1 MQDTGVAT
9 APAVSQAPLSL
20 RRIFRAWWP
29 LAASWMLMGL
39 ELPAV
44 SAVVSRLAD
53 PQINL
58 AAYGVV
64 FALSMIIESPII
76 MLLAASTALS
86 RDWDSYLK
94 VRRFMMQAGASLTAL
109 HVAIAF
115 TPFYDFVFGTLI
127 GAPKEII
134 EPACWGLMI
143 MTPWTWS
150 IAYRRF
156 HQGVLI
162 RFGHS
167 NAVGVGTVVRLSA
180 NIAVLAI
187 GYLMGTVP
195 GIVVATA
202 AVSTGV
208 MSEALFVGLRVR
220 PLLQRLRQIAPEGD
234 PLTLRSFLRFYIP
247 LALTS
252 LLTLLVQPIGSAALS
267 RMPGA
272 LESLAVWPVVSG
284 LLFLLRST
292 GIAYNEVVVAL
303 LGEPRAEE
311 SLRRFAQILALVLT
325 AILSLIAAT
334 PLASLWFEGLSGLP
348 PALAKLAQ
356 TSLWFALL
364 LPAFSVFQSWYQGS
378 LVYLRRTRG
387 VTEAMALSLVISSA
401 ILGAG
406 VLWGQVT
413 GLYVAQ
419 AAFTLGGLT
428 QMLWL
433 GHRQASPGQASLD
446 VHLRRPTVGEG
457 E

>member
-1 MQDTGVAT
+1 M
-9 APAVSQAPLSL
+9 
-20 RRIFRAWWP
+20 RAWWP

-44 SAVVSRLAD
+44 SAVVARLPE

-94 VRRFMMQAGASLTAL
+94 VRRFMMQAGAFLTAL
-109 HVAIAF
+109 HVVIAF
-115 TPFYDFVFGTLI
+115 TPLYYVVVVDLI
-127 GAPKEII
+127 GAPSEIV
-134 EPACWGLMI
+134 EPARWGLMI

-156 HQGVLI
+156 NQGVLI

-167 NAVGVGTVVRLSA
+167 EIVGLGTVVRLSA
-180 NIAVLAI
+180 NILVLSV
-187 GYLMGTVP
+187 GYLIGTVP
-195 GIVVATA
+195 GIVVATS
-202 AVSTGV
+202 AVSMGV
-208 MSEALFVGLRVR
+208 MSEAFFVGLRVR
-220 PLLQRLRQIAPEGD
+220 PLLRRLQKIAPDGE
-234 PLTLRSFLRFYIP
+234 PLTLKSFLKFYIP
-247 LALTS
+247 LAMTS
-252 LLTLLVQPIGSAALS
+252 LLTLLVQPIGSAAIS

-303 LGEPRAEE
+303 LGEPKAQEN
-311 SLRRFAQILALVLT
+311 LRRFATILSLSLT
-325 AILSLIAAT
+325 AILVLIAAT
-334 PLASLWFEGLSGLP
+334 PLAGLWFRGLSGLP
-348 PALAKLAQ
+348 PALANLAQ
-356 TSLWFALL
+356 SSLWLAVL
-364 LPAFSVFQSWYQGS
+364 LPAFSVWQSWYQGS
-378 LVYLRRTRG
+378 LVYARQTRG
-387 VTEAMALSLVISSA
+387 VTEAMALSLLVSSA

-413 GLYVAQ
+413 GLYIAQ
-419 AAFTLGGLT
+419 AAFTIGGLA

-433 GHRQASPGQASLD
+433 AYRSRGVLSS
-446 VHLRRPTVGEG
+446 
-457 E
+457 

>member
-1 MQDTGVAT
+1 MHKTEVLE
-9 APAVSQAPLSL
+9 APSLKTPLSWP
-20 RRIFRAWWP
+20 RIFRAWWP

-44 SAVVSRLAD
+44 SAVVARLPE

-94 VRRFMMQAGASLTAL
+94 VRRFMMNAGAFLTTL
-109 HVAIAF
+109 HVVIAF
-115 TPFYDFVFGTLI
+115 TPVYYFVVVDLI
-127 GAPKEII
+127 GAPSAII
-134 EPACWGLMI
+134 EPARWGLMI

-156 HQGVLI
+156 NQGVLI

-167 NAVGVGTVVRLSA
+167 NAVGLGTAVRLSA
-180 NIAVLAI
+180 NLVVLSI
-187 GYLMGTVP
+187 GYLVGTMP
-195 GIVVATA
+195 GIIVAA
-202 AVSTGV
+202 SAVSMGV

-220 PLLQRLRQIAPEGD
+220 PILKRLQQIKPDGD
-234 PLTLRSFLRFYIP
+234 PLTLKTFLRFYIP

-252 LLTLLVQPIGSAALS
+252 LLTLLVQPIGSAAIS

-284 LLFLLRST
+284 LLFLLRSV

-303 LGEPRAEE
+303 LGEPQAQE
-311 SLRRFAQILALVLT
+311 SLRRFAKILSLSLT
-325 AILSLIAAT
+325 AILFLVTAT
-334 PLASLWFEGLSGLP
+334 PLAGFWFRELSGLS
-348 PALAKLAQ
+348 PALAHLAQ
-356 TSLWFALL
+356 SSLWFALL
-364 LPAFSVFQSWYQGS
+364 LPAFSVWQSWYQGS
-378 LVYLRRTRG
+378 LVYARTTRG
-387 VTEAMALSLVISSA
+387 VTEAMALSLIVSSA

-406 VLWGQVT
+406 VLWGRIT
-413 GLYVAQ
+413 GLYIAQ
-419 AAFTLGGLT
+419 AAFTLGGLA

-433 GHRQASPGQASLD
+433 AYRT
-446 VHLRRPTVGEG
+446 RRIQSA
-457 E
+457 

>member
-1 MQDTGVAT
+1 MPKLEVLE
-9 APAVSQAPLSL
+9 APSPAQAPLSL
-20 RRIFRAWWP
+20 ARIVRAWWP

-44 SAVVSRLAD
+44 SAVVARLPE

-58 AAYGVV
+58 AAYGIV
-64 FALSMIIESPII
+64 FAISMIIESPII

-94 VRRFMMQAGASLTAL
+94 VRRFMMQAGALLTAL
-109 HVAIAF
+109 HVVIAF
-115 TPFYDFVFGTLI
+115 TPLYYIVVVKLI
-127 GAPKEII
+127 SAPAQIV
-134 EPACWGLMI
+134 EPARWGLML

-167 NAVGVGTVVRLSA
+167 EVVGLGTVVRLSA
-180 NIAVLAI
+180 NLVVLSI
-187 GYLMGTVP
+187 GYLVGTVP
-195 GIVVATA
+195 GIMVAA
-202 AVSTGV
+202 SAVAMGV
-208 MSEALFVGLRVR
+208 MSEAFFVGLRVR
-220 PLLQRLRQIAPEGD
+220 PILQRLRQIVPD
-234 PLTLRSFLRFYIP
+234 RDLLTLRAFLRFYVP

-252 LLTLLVQPIGSAALS
+252 LLTLLVQPIGSAAIS

-284 LLFLLRST
+284 LLFLLRSV

-303 LGEPRAEE
+303 LGEPRADE
-311 SLRRFAQILALVLT
+311 SLRRFARVLSLSLT
-325 AILSLIAAT
+325 AILFLVTAT
-334 PLASLWFEGLSGLP
+334 PLAEFWFQGLSGLP
-348 PALAKLAQ
+348 PALASLAHS
-356 TSLWFALL
+356 SLWCALL
-364 LPAFSVFQSWYQGS
+364 LPAFSVWQSFYQGS
-378 LVYLRRTRG
+378 LVYFRATRG
-387 VTEAMALSLVISSA
+387 VTEAMALSLLISSA

-406 VLWGQVT
+406 VLWGRVT

-419 AAFTLGGLT
+419 GAFTIGGLA

-433 GHRQASPGQASLD
+433 AYRSRAVRD
-446 VHLRRPTVGEG
+446 
-457 E
+457 

>member
-1 MQDTGVAT
+1 MPKIELLE
-9 APAVSQAPLSL
+9 APSPARALLSL
-20 RRIFRAWWP
+20 TRIVRAWWP

-44 SAVVSRLAD
+44 SAVVARLPE

-94 VRRFMMQAGASLTAL
+94 VRRFMMNAGAFLTTL
-109 HVAIAF
+109 HVVIAF
-115 TPFYDFVFGTLI
+115 TPVYYFVVVDLI
-127 GAPKEII
+127 GAPSAII
-134 EPACWGLMI
+134 EPARWGLMI

-156 HQGVLI
+156 NQGVLI

-167 NAVGVGTVVRLSA
+167 NAVGLGTAVRLSA
-180 NIAVLAI
+180 NLVVLGI
-187 GYLMGTVP
+187 GYLVGTMP
-195 GIVVATA
+195 GIIVAA
-202 AVSTGV
+202 SAVSMGV

-220 PLLQRLRQIAPEGD
+220 PILKRLQQIKPDGD
-234 PLTLRSFLRFYIP
+234 PLTLKTFLRFYIP

-252 LLTLLVQPIGSAALS
+252 LLTLLVQPIGSAAIS

-284 LLFLLRST
+284 LLFLLRSV

-303 LGEPRAEE
+303 LGEPQAQE
-311 SLRRFAQILALVLT
+311 SLRRFAKILSLSLT
-325 AILSLIAAT
+325 AILFLVTAT
-334 PLASLWFEGLSGLP
+334 PLAGFWFRELSGLS
-348 PALAKLAQ
+348 PALAHLAQ
-356 TSLWFALL
+356 SSLWFALL
-364 LPAFSVFQSWYQGS
+364 LPAFSVWQSWYQGS
-378 LVYLRRTRG
+378 LVYARTTRG
-387 VTEAMALSLVISSA
+387 VTEAMALSLIVSSA

-406 VLWGQVT
+406 VLWGQIT
-413 GLYVAQ
+413 GLYIAQ
-419 AAFTLGGLT
+419 AAFTLGGLA

-433 GHRQASPGQASLD
+433 AYRTRKIQSA
-446 VHLRRPTVGEG
+446 
-457 E
+457 

>member
-134 EPACWGLMI
+134 EPARWGLMI

-325 AILSLIAAT
+325 AILLLIAAT

-348 PALAKLAQ
+348 PVVSQAGADELVVRA
-356 TSLWFALL
+356 
-364 LPAFSVFQSWYQGS
+364 AF
-378 LVYLRRTRG
+378 
-387 VTEAMALSLVISSA
+387 
-401 ILGAG
+401 AG
-406 VLWGQVT
+406 VQRLSELVSRVVS
-413 GLYVAQ
+413 LFSKDAR
-419 AAFTLGGLT
+419 
-428 QMLWL
+428 
-433 GHRQASPGQASLD
+433 GHRSDGPFACHQQRDLRGGSPVGASHRAICRASGVHAWRAGADALVRASPGFAWTSFA
-446 VHLRRPTVGEG
+446 
-457 E
+457 

>member
-1 MQDTGVAT
+1 MPKTEVLEARASGQ
-9 APAVSQAPLSL
+9 VSLSL
-20 RRIFRAWWP
+20 ARIVRAWWP

-44 SAVVSRLAD
+44 SAVVARLPE

-58 AAYGVV
+58 AAYGIV

-94 VRRFMMQAGASLTAL
+94 VRRFMMQAGAFLTAL
-109 HVAIAF
+109 HVVIAF
-115 TPFYDFVFGTLI
+115 TPLYYFVVVNLI
-127 GAPKEII
+127 GAPSQII
-134 EPACWGLMI
+134 EPARWGLML

-156 HQGVLI
+156 NQGVLI

-167 NAVGVGTVVRLSA
+167 ETVGLGTVVRLSA
-180 NIAVLAI
+180 NLAVLGL
-187 GYLMGTVP
+187 GYLLKMP
-195 GIVVATA
+195 GIVVAA
-202 AVSTGV
+202 SAVAMGV
-208 MSEALFVGLRVR
+208 MSEAFFVGLRVR
-220 PLLQRLRQIAPEGD
+220 PCLQRLRQIVPDGD
-234 PLTLRSFLRFYIP
+234 PLTLRAFLRFYVP

-252 LLTLLVQPIGSAALS
+252 LLTLVVQPIGSAAIS

-303 LGEPRAEE
+303 LGELRAEE
-311 SLRRFAQILALVLT
+311 SLRRFAK
-325 AILSLIAAT
+325 ILSLSLSAILLLVAAT
-334 PLASLWFEGLSGLP
+334 PLAGLWFRGLSGLS
-348 PALAKLAQ
+348 PALADLAQ
-356 TSLWFALL
+356 SSLWYALL
-364 LPAFSVFQSWYQGS
+364 LPAFSVWQSFYQGS
-378 LVYLRRTRG
+378 LVYSRRTRG
-387 VTEAMALSLVISSA
+387 VTEAMALSLAVSSA
-401 ILGAG
+401 ILSAG
-406 VLWGQVT
+406 VLWGQIT

-419 AAFTLGGLT
+419 IAFTLGGLA

-433 GHRQASPGQASLD
+433 AYRSRVAQSLS
-446 VHLRRPTVGEG
+446 
-457 E
+457 

>member
-1 MQDTGVAT
+1 MQETRVVT
-9 APAVSQAPLSL
+9 APSVSQAPLSL

-44 SAVVSRLAD
+44 SAVVSRLAE
-53 PQINL
+53 PQIHL

-94 VRRFMMQAGASLTAL
+94 VRRFMMQAGALLTAL
-109 HVAIAF
+109 HVVIAF
-115 TPFYDFVFGTLI
+115 TPLYDFVFGTLI
-127 GAPKEII
+127 GAPTEII
-134 EPACWGLMI
+134 EPARWGLML

-162 RFGHS
+162 RFGYS
-167 NAVGVGTVVRLSA
+167 NAVGVGTAVRLSA
-180 NIAVLAI
+180 NILVLSV
-187 GYLMGTVP
+187 GYLVGTVP
-195 GIVVATA
+195 GIIVATS
-202 AVSTGV
+202 AVSMGV

-220 PLLQRLRQIAPEGD
+220 PLLKRLRQIAPDGD
-234 PLTLRSFLRFYIP
+234 PLTLRDFLGFYVP
-247 LALTS
+247 LAMTP
-252 LLTLLVQPIGSAALS
+252 LLMLLVQPIGSAALS

-303 LGEPRAEE
+303 LGEPKAEE
-311 SLRRFAQILALVLT
+311 SLKRFARILSFTLT
-325 AILSLIAAT
+325 AMLLLIAAT
-334 PLASLWFEGLSGLP
+334 PLAKLWFEGLSGLP
-348 PALAKLAQ
+348 GELASLAQ
-356 TSLWFALL
+356 SSLWFALF
-364 LPAFSVFQSWYQGS
+364 LPAFSVWQSWYQGS
-378 LVYLRRTRG
+378 LVYFRKTRG
-387 VTEAMALSLVISSA
+387 VTEAMALFLIVTSA
-401 ILGAG
+401 ILWAG
-406 VLWGQVT
+406 VLWRQVT
-413 GLYVAQ
+413 GLYVAHV
-419 AAFTLGGLT
+419 AFALGGFA

-433 GHRQASPGQASLD
+433 AYRSRGVVP
-446 VHLRRPTVGEG
+446 P
-457 E
+457 

>member
-1 MQDTGVAT
+1 MPKIELLE
-9 APAVSQAPLSL
+9 APSPARALLSL
-20 RRIFRAWWP
+20 TRIVRAWWP

-44 SAVVSRLAD
+44 SAVVARLPE

-94 VRRFMMQAGASLTAL
+94 VRRFMMHAGAFLTAL
-109 HVAIAF
+109 HLVIAF
-115 TPFYDFVFGTLI
+115 TPVYYFVVVNLI
-127 GAPKEII
+127 GAPAQII
-134 EPACWGLMI
+134 EPARWGLMI

-156 HQGVLI
+156 NQGVLI

-167 NAVGVGTVVRLSA
+167 HVVGLGTAVRLSA
-180 NIAVLAI
+180 NLVVLSI
-187 GYLMGTVP
+187 GYLVGTMP
-195 GIVVATA
+195 GIIVAA
-202 AVSTGV
+202 SAVSMGV
-208 MSEALFVGLRVR
+208 MSEAFFVGLRVHPILER
-220 PLLQRLRQIAPEGD
+220 LQQIKPDGD

-247 LALTS
+247 LAMTS
-252 LLTLLVQPIGSAALS
+252 LLTLVVQPIGSAAIS

-284 LLFLLRST
+284 LLFLLRSV

-303 LGEPRAEE
+303 LGEPQAQE
-311 SLRRFAQILALVLT
+311 SLRRFAKILSLSLT
-325 AILSLIAAT
+325 AILFLVTAT
-334 PLASLWFEGLSGLP
+334 PLAGFWFRGLSGLS
-348 PALAKLAQ
+348 PALAHLAQ
-356 TSLWFALL
+356 SSLWFALL
-364 LPAFSVFQSWYQGS
+364 LPAFSVWQSWYQGS
-378 LVYLRRTRG
+378 LVYARTTRG
-387 VTEAMALSLVISSA
+387 VTEAMALSLIVSSA

-406 VLWGQVT
+406 VLWGQIT
-413 GLYVAQ
+413 GLYIAQ
-419 AAFTLGGLT
+419 AAFTLGGLA

-433 GHRQASPGQASLD
+433 AYRT
-446 VHLRRPTVGEG
+446 RRIQSM
-457 E
+457 

>member
-1 MQDTGVAT
+1 MPKTEVLE
-9 APAVSQAPLSL
+9 APSSAQAPLSL
-20 RRIFRAWWP
+20 GRIVRAWWP

-44 SAVVSRLAD
+44 SAVVARLPE

-58 AAYGVV
+58 AAYGIV
-64 FALSMIIESPII
+64 FAISMIIESPII

-86 RDWDSYLK
+86 KDWDSYLK
-94 VRRFMMQAGASLTAL
+94 VRRFMMQAGALLTAL

-115 TPFYDFVFGTLI
+115 TPLYYLVVVDLI
-127 GAPKEII
+127 GAPSEIV
-134 EPACWGLMI
+134 EPARWGLML

-156 HQGVLI
+156 NQGVLI

-167 NAVGVGTVVRLSA
+167 EIVGLGTVVRLSA
-180 NIAVLAI
+180 NLVVLGI
-187 GYLMGTVP
+187 GYLVGTVP
-195 GIVVATA
+195 GIMVAA
-202 AVSTGV
+202 SAVSMGV
-208 MSEALFVGLRVR
+208 MSEAFFVGLRVR
-220 PLLQRLRQIAPEGD
+220 PSLQRLRQIAPDGD
-234 PLTLRSFLRFYIP
+234 PLTLSSFLRFYVP

-252 LLTLLVQPIGSAALS
+252 LLTLLVQPIGSAAIS

-284 LLFLLRST
+284 LLFLLRSV

-303 LGEPRAEE
+303 LGEPKAEE
-311 SLRRFAQILALVLT
+311 SLRRFAKVLSLSLT
-325 AILSLIAAT
+325 AILFLVTAT
-334 PLASLWFEGLSGLP
+334 PLAGFWFQGLSGLAP
-348 PALAKLAQ
+348 SLAHLAQ

-364 LPAFSVFQSWYQGS
+364 LPAFSVWQSWYQGS
-378 LVYLRRTRG
+378 LVYFRTTRG
-387 VTEAMALSLVISSA
+387 VTEAMALSLLISSA

-406 VLWGQVT
+406 VLWEQVT

-419 AAFTLGGLT
+419 GAFTIGGLT

-433 GHRQASPGQASLD
+433 AYRS
-446 VHLRRPTVGEG
+446 RKIRK
-457 E
+457 

>member
-1 MQDTGVAT
+1 MPKTDVLE
-9 APAVSQAPLSL
+9 APSPRQAPLSQE
-20 RRIFRAWWP
+20 RIVRAWWP

-44 SAVVSRLAD
+44 SAVVARLPE

-94 VRRFMMQAGASLTAL
+94 VRRFMMQAGAFLTAL
-109 HVAIAF
+109 HVVIAF
-115 TPFYDFVFGTLI
+115 TPLYYVVVVDLI
-127 GAPKEII
+127 GAPSEII
-134 EPACWGLMI
+134 EPARWGLMI

-156 HQGVLI
+156 NQGVLI

-167 NAVGVGTVVRLSA
+167 EIVGLGTVVRLSA
-180 NIAVLAI
+180 NILVLSV
-187 GYLMGTVP
+187 GYLIGTVP
-195 GIVVATA
+195 GIVVATS
-202 AVSTGV
+202 AVSMGV
-208 MSEALFVGLRVR
+208 MSEAFFVGLRVR
-220 PLLQRLRQIAPEGD
+220 PLLRRLQKIAPDGE
-234 PLTLRSFLRFYIP
+234 PLTLKSFLKFYIP

-252 LLTLLVQPIGSAALS
+252 LLTLLVQPIGSAAIS

-303 LGEPRAEE
+303 LGEPKAQEN
-311 SLRRFAQILALVLT
+311 LRRFATILSLSLT
-325 AILSLIAAT
+325 AILVLIAAT
-334 PLASLWFEGLSGLP
+334 PLAGLWFRGLSGLP
-348 PALAKLAQ
+348 LTLANLAQ
-356 TSLWFALL
+356 SSLWLAVL
-364 LPAFSVFQSWYQGS
+364 LPAFSVWQSWYQGS
-378 LVYLRRTRG
+378 LVYARQTRG
-387 VTEAMALSLVISSA
+387 VTEAMALSLLVSSA

-413 GLYVAQ
+413 GLYIAQ
-419 AAFTLGGLT
+419 AAFTIGGLA

-433 GHRQASPGQASLD
+433 AYRSRGVLSS
-446 VHLRRPTVGEG
+446 
-457 E
+457 

>member
-1 MQDTGVAT
+1 M
-9 APAVSQAPLSL
+9 
-20 RRIFRAWWP
+20 RAWWP

-44 SAVVSRLAD
+44 SAVVARLPE

-94 VRRFMMQAGASLTAL
+94 VRRFMMQAGAFLTAL
-109 HVAIAF
+109 HVVIAF
-115 TPFYDFVFGTLI
+115 TPLYYVVVVDLI
-127 GAPKEII
+127 GAPSEII
-134 EPACWGLMI
+134 EPARWGLML

-156 HQGVLI
+156 NQGVLI

-167 NAVGVGTVVRLSA
+167 EIVGLGTVVRLSA
-180 NIAVLAI
+180 NILVLSV
-187 GYLMGTVP
+187 GYITGAVP
-195 GIVVATA
+195 GIVVATS
-202 AVSTGV
+202 AVSMGV
-208 MSEALFVGLRVR
+208 MSEAFFVGLRVR
-220 PLLQRLRQIAPEGD
+220 PLLRRLQKIAPDGE
-234 PLTLRSFLRFYIP
+234 PLTLKSFLKFYIP
-247 LALTS
+247 LAMTS
-252 LLTLLVQPIGSAALS
+252 LLTLLVQPIGSAAIS

-303 LGEPRAEE
+303 LGEPKAQEN
-311 SLRRFAQILALVLT
+311 LRRFATILSLSLT
-325 AILSLIAAT
+325 AILVLIAAT
-334 PLASLWFEGLSGLP
+334 PLAGLWFRGLSGLP
-348 PALAKLAQ
+348 PALANLAQ
-356 TSLWFALL
+356 SSLWLAVL
-364 LPAFSVFQSWYQGS
+364 LPAFSVWQSWYQGS
-378 LVYLRRTRG
+378 LVYARQTRG
-387 VTEAMALSLVISSA
+387 VTEAMALSLLVSSA

-413 GLYVAQ
+413 GLYIAQ
-419 AAFTLGGLT
+419 AAFTIGGLA

-433 GHRQASPGQASLD
+433 AYRSRGVLSS
-446 VHLRRPTVGEG
+446 
-457 E
+457 